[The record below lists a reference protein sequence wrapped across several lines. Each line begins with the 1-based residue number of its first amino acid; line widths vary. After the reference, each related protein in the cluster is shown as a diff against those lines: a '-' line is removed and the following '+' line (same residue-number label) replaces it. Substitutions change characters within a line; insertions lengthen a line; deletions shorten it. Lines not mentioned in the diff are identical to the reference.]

1 MILCSKIKHV
11 TFVIK
16 HWLVDMEEFPDLRI
30 TLLNL
35 GSSNEKTK
43 FKRAYFIRAENANF
57 IPTELNFFTVFS
69 GS

>member
-16 HWLVDMEEFPDLRI
+16 HWLVDMEELPDQHVA
-30 TLLNL
+30 LLNL
-35 GSSNEKTK
+35 GSCNEKTK
-43 FKRAYFIRAENANF
+43 FKSAYFILAENATF
-57 IPTELNFFTVFS
+57 IPEELNFFTVFS